1 MVDAVRIL
9 ACNVFVDDNRQAEQ
23 EVILYCEVF
32 RLSNYTTFEIL
43 LRRACDYWGLTARDY
58 GLYTIDDKEEAI
70 CL

>member
-9 ACNVFVDDNRQAEQ
+9 ACNVFVNDNRQAKQ
-23 EVILYCEVF
+23 EVMLYCEVF
-32 RLSNYTTFEIL
+32 RLSNYTTFEML
-43 LRRACDYWGLTARDY
+43 LMRACSYWGLTARDY